1 MQMKEE
7 NAAHFRDAFRILVG
21 IMTGR
26 DNAGRLRAVE
36 VRTPIGDDAAALL
49 GRHS

>member
-7 NAAHFRDAFRILVG
+7 NAAHFRDPLRILVG
-21 IMTGR
+21 TVTGGDDAR
-26 DNAGRLRAVE
+26 RLGAVE